1 MKSNRPPRS
10 NMRWR
15 THKCLKT
22 SWGNM
27 HFCRRSRLT
36 YWSSHCTKH
45 RANVLLNYTSP
56 VHKTLKRHCSQNE
69 SYCHC
74 LTLLLHTHWQSDINH
89 PPSTSPVIQSVCAH
103 VVPAF
108 LWWTTGGK
116 NNLPLQLFP
125 PELPGNIIKKGWVW
139 VALMPAAMLQLPSGC
154 HLLPHCKAASTSDLF
169 FFFFRLTPA
178 SPLLPSCR
186 QTSLRDTQRWPQ
198 EKKACTKMTYTQNGV
213 SAAFVGLWDNW
224 CVSRA
229 KPKIFRWVLQEI
241 NAKRMCVDVK
251 IYQSSAFIFGSPW
264 DVPRLSLSSGTENPL
279 LWL

>member
-169 FFFFRLTPA
+169 FFFSGWLLHHPCSRHADRPA
-178 SPLLPSCR
+178 WEIHRDDPKRKRHALRWLILKMEFLLHLLGYEITDVYQELSPKYSDGCYR
-186 QTSLRDTQRWPQ
+186 R
-198 EKKACTKMTYTQNGV
+198 
-213 SAAFVGLWDNW
+213 
-224 CVSRA
+224 
-229 KPKIFRWVLQEI
+229 
-241 NAKRMCVDVK
+241 
-251 IYQSSAFIFGSPW
+251 
-264 DVPRLSLSSGTENPL
+264 
-279 LWL
+279 